1 MPHVHFRILLSVAGY
16 LATTT
21 LWLHLREHIRSE
33 HLADI
38 LFIIVDR
45 HLLVQYLENHVA
57 SERISRYHL
66 TMTSPYLPRHLR
78 APLHAYLRQFP
89 VVLLLGARQV
99 GKTTFLQHELK
110 GFTAF
115 DLEDAGTADRIAADP
130 PLFLKDHPSRVW
142 CDEAHRV
149 PELFPA
155 LRVTVDRDRRPGRF
169 VLSGSATGAMA
180 ARVSES
186 LAGRAG
192 VLILHPFSA
201 AERLRRRPSPFLE
214 KLLQAPDAA
223 AVLRAVG
230 KPAAI
235 GHDDLQSAWFVG
247 GFPEPAMIRDLA
259 AARRWFDSYVRL
271 VSERDLGEL
280 HRDLRPPLV
289 LRLLRM
295 LAARHGQMVNLA
307 SLATDF
313 GLPVPK
319 IRTFLELLEGTFL
332 WKRVDAYAANIGKR
346 LTRSPRGWI
355 ADSGLLHSLLGIRT
369 QRDLLVHP
377 VVGASWE
384 GWVLEQLS
392 AQVSLLQAAP
402 GLAFW
407 RTHAGAEVDIVLESG
422 NRLIP
427 VEVKRGTRVGPY
439 ELRGLHSFLEA
450 FRDRAPF
457 GVVLYG
463 GEDLARLSEQIVLVP
478 ITKVL

>member
-1 MPHVHFRILLSVAGY
+1 MNF
-16 LATTT
+16 T
-21 LWLHLREHIRSE
+21 
-33 HLADI
+33 
-38 LFIIVDR
+38 
-45 HLLVQYLENHVA
+45 
-57 SERISRYHL
+57 
-66 TMTSPYLPRHLR
+66 YLPRHLS
-78 APLHAYLRQFP
+78 AHLHSYLRQFP

-99 GKTTFLQHELK
+99 GKTTFLKHELK

-115 DLEDAGTADRIAADP
+115 DLEDAGTAERIAADP

-149 PELFPA
+149 PDLFPA
-155 LRVTVDRDRRPGRF
+155 LRVAVDRDRRPGRF

-214 KLLQAPDAA
+214 SILHAPDAA
-223 AVLRAVG
+223 AILRALG
-230 KPAAI
+230 RRRGI
-235 GHDDLQSAWFVG
+235 GHDDLQSAWFFG
-247 GFPEPAMIRDLA
+247 GFPEPSMICDTA
-259 AARRWFDSYVRL
+259 GARRWFDSYVRL

-280 HRDLRPPLV
+280 HRELRPPLV

-313 GLPVPK
+313 GLAVSK
-319 IRTFLELLEGTFL
+319 IRIFLELLEGTFL

-355 ADSGLLHSLLGIRT
+355 ADSGLLHSLLAIRSP
-369 QRDLLVHP
+369 RDLLVHP

-392 AQVSLLQAAP
+392 AQASLLDGSPA
-402 GLAFW
+402 LSYW
-407 RTHAGAEVDIVLESG
+407 RTHAGAEVDIVIESG

-439 ELRGLHSFLEA
+439 DLRGLTSFLAA
-450 FRDRAPF
+450 FQDRASF

-463 GEDLARLSEQIVLVP
+463 GEDLARPSERIVLVP